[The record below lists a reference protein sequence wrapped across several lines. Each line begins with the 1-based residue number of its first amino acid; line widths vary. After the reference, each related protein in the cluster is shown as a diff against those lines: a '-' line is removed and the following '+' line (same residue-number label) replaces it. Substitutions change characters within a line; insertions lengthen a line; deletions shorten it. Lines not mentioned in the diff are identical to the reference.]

1 MNPTEF
7 LRQDHAAPSM
17 SARQGLPV
25 RVYQTRDRIMLAAP
39 MPGLEPGNIS
49 VHISEDGVTIHGE
62 ERGPH
67 QHERNLLLAEWSV
80 GPYHRKVTLPH
91 PVNGVLTNATYGN
104 GILVVAMPKM
114 PPDQHGVSAQLRLEA
129 IGATR
134 GERVGHVGRVIQPVT
149 TGEHRWKRHETI
161 RSTRPAGSDAET
173 PKATSRVEEDRAFPC

>member
-1 MNPTEF
+1 
-7 LRQDHAAPSM
+7 M

-104 GILVVAMPKM
+104 GVLVVAMPKM

-134 GERVGHVGRVIQPVT
+134 GERVGHVGRVIQPMT

-173 PKATSRVEEDRAFPC
+173 PKATSRVEEERTFPC